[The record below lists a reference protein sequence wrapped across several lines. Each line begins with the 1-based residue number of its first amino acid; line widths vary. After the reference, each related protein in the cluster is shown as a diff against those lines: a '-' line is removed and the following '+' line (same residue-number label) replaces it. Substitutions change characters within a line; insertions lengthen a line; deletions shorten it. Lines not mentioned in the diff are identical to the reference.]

1 MKYKLFPAASKTDVK
16 KFIELSEGLVFSRA
30 EGSKRRVGRNKE
42 KALSIYKY
50 SKWFTWSFK
59 QRAIYRKL
67 IGDHRASRTLQCW
80 YMKVPAGDGFLDVM
94 DYWVTHPTACSV
106 VSVALKDNQSIWID
120 GEEVV
125 VKKGEAI
132 GFKLNTIHEIKP
144 SENGQMW
151 ACIMSR
157 DHFSTL

>member
-1 MKYKLFPAASKTDVK
+1 MKYKIFPAVSEDVVK
-16 KFIELSEGLVFSRA
+16 KYIGLSEELNFTRA
-30 EGSKRRVGRNKE
+30 EGSKRRVGRNKQNG
-42 KALSIYKY
+42 LSIYKY
-50 SKWFTWSFK
+50 SKWFNWGFK
-59 QRAIYRKL
+59 QRDLYRTL
-67 IGDHRASRTLQCW
+67 IGEHRAARNIQCW

-94 DYWVTHPTACSV
+94 DYWVTHDSACSV
-106 VSVALKDNQSIWID
+106 VSVALKGDQSIWID
-120 GEEVV
+120 DEEVV

-132 GFKLNTIHEIKP
+132 GFKLNTLHEIKP